1 LSLGLARTQKV
12 AFSIYR
18 SLKKMVR
25 REVAAKSLSG
35 PVGIAKIAYKVAEQG
50 FLELLVFLGIL
61 SINLA
66 ILNFLPIPIL
76 DGGHMVFLLWEG
88 ITRRKPSIT
97 VINWAHAAGMVF
109 LLSLLIFVMWID
121 LFVSGS

>member
-1 LSLGLARTQKV
+1 MG
-12 AFSIYR
+12 
-18 SLKKMVR
+18 
-25 REVAAKSLSG
+25 REVDMESLSG
-35 PVGIAKIAYKVAEQG
+35 PVGIAKIAYKVAERG
-50 FLELLVFLGIL
+50 FVELLVFLGIL

-97 VINWAHAAGMVF
+97 VINWAHAAGMIF
-109 LLSLLIFVMWID
+109 LLSLLVFVMWID
-121 LFVSGS
+121 FFVSGN